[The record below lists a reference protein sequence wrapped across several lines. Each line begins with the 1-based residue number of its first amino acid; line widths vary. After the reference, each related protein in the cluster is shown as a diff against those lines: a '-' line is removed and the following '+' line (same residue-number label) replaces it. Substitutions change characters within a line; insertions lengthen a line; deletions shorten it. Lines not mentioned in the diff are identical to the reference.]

1 MPAAP
6 ESRAPLAPNHDGLE
20 RFAWWLDSAF
30 VVPGT
35 RIRVGFDAL
44 VGLIPGIGDLAGTLL
59 SSYIIVVAM
68 RRGVPPAALA
78 RMAINVGVE
87 AVVGAVPIL
96 GDLFDVAWRANERN
110 VRLLRQYRAA
120 PQAVRRQSRA
130 VVAAWLVV
138 LVAGLVGVSA
148 LVIVIVRWLVV
159 ELRTVF

>member
-1 MPAAP
+1 MPTGP
-6 ESRAPLAPNHDGLE
+6 EPRDSVALHDGLE

-35 RIRVGFDAL
+35 RIRIGFDAL
-44 VGLIPGIGDLAGTLL
+44 IGLIPGLGDLAGTLL
-59 SSYIIVVAM
+59 SSYIIAVAV
-68 RRGVPPAALA
+68 RRRVPPAALA

-96 GDLFDVAWRANERN
+96 GDLFDVVWRANDRN

-120 PQAVRRQSRA
+120 PQVARRQSRA

-138 LVAGLVGVSA
+138 LITGLVGVSA
-148 LVIVIVRWLVV
+148 LVFVIVRWVVV
-159 ELRTVF
+159 ELRAAV